1 MNVPHYFS
9 LEHIPRSKAYLRFRR
24 RLCAG
29 LLLMALL
36 TIAVVSLQ
44 LRASNIER
52 EQAVRQQ
59 TQNFVQAMEAHV
71 LNTIQFVDLSLQGY
85 SNAIKMLPLEQS
97 SSPHAMAT
105 LLSPRSANFSR
116 DFWLSF
122 IDAKGQGVASSNK
135 LSVASTNYADRDYF
149 QAHIKPGGSPGLFVG
164 GPALGKVSKERLFF
178 LSRRVEDTNGQL
190 LGVIVAPLN
199 VSHFGKVFEKSR
211 FSQDV
216 SISLVHRNGKVI
228 ARAPNFEESFN
239 FDLSRTA
246 LFQNI
251 AKGKHGTYETV
262 SSIDGNSRIFSFRVL
277 DGLPLIIVV
286 GSSDEESKRAFGQNV
301 LFAGAGVLLLL
312 LLMLGGG
319 HFALRSYAKLEERE
333 LRYRLLYASSRDT
346 EQKLSVSEQ
355 RLRLIADNLP
365 VMIAYIDKDLR
376 YEFTNRKFDTV
387 FDIPY
392 QSGPGRKVVDV
403 VSPAIFKQAEQ
414 HLHEVLGGKFVYFER
429 LVSNAAGERWD
440 GVSYVPDVQPDG
452 AVHGLFLMVED
463 ITERKK
469 SEESTK
475 LAALMYQNSAEG
487 MLVTDAEGRILSVN
501 PAFSQI
507 SGYAEHEVLGRRAY
521 ELTSGRQ
528 DLGFFTQVRQAIGR
542 TGHWAGEI
550 WHQHKNGEHYLVS
563 LRFNTVFDEQGQVF
577 RMVALFT
584 DITKKKASEE
594 LIWKQANFDALTGLP
609 NRRMFHEHLRLEMKK
624 TDRSHLPMAL
634 VFIDLDHFKEIN
646 DTLGHDKGDML
657 LKQVAERLG
666 QCVRGTDIVARLGG
680 DEFTV
685 ILSELHNSSD
695 VARIAQEILKKMA
708 APFSLNED
716 IAHISS
722 SIGITLYPDD
732 GDSAETLMK
741 NADQAMYAAKQQG
754 RNRFNYFAPFMQE
767 ATRVRM
773 ALGNEMREAVER
785 DELRIVFQPIV
796 ELASGRICKA
806 EALVRWQHPQRGLMS
821 PHEFIAIAEHT
832 GAIVGI
838 GDWVFRQAAREAK
851 RLQQMALPEF
861 QICVNKSAW
870 QFRDD
875 GSNYQEWLDF
885 LAELDLQAHNI
896 IIEVTEDLLLDP
908 DNAIADKFKAFR
920 AANMQVS
927 LDDFGTGYCSVAFLK
942 RYDIDYIKIDPSF
955 VSNLAEGTDGI
966 ALCGAIIAMAHK
978 LGIQVIAEGIETPQQ
993 MQALQSVGCDFGQGY
1008 LFSKPISGLELEKS
1022 IKNQYAPVDKSLD
1035 IHRTTCE

>member
-1 MNVPHYFS
+1 MNIPHYFS
-9 LEHIPRSKAYLRFRR
+9 LEHFPRSKAYLRFRR

-44 LRASNIER
+44 LRASNVER
-52 EQAVRQQ
+52 DQAVRQQ

-97 SSPHAMAT
+97 SSPHIMAT
-105 LLSPRSANFSR
+105 LLSPRSSSFSR

-122 IDAKGQGVASSNK
+122 IDANGQGVASSNK

-149 QAHIKPGGSPGLFVG
+149 QAHIKPGGSPGLFIG
-164 GPALGKVSKERLFF
+164 GPAIGKVSKEKLFF
-178 LSRRVEDTNGQL
+178 LSRRVEDANGQL
-190 LGVIVAPLN
+190 RGVIVAPLN
-199 VSHFGKVFEKSR
+199 VSYFGKVFEKSR
-211 FSQDV
+211 FSPDV
-216 SISLVHRNGKVI
+216 SISLVHSNGKVI
-228 ARAPNFEESFN
+228 ARAPNFEKSFN

-251 AKGKHGTYETV
+251 AKGKQGTYQTV
-262 SSIDGNSRIFSFRVL
+262 SSIDGASRIFSFRVL
-277 DGLPLIIVV
+277 DGLPLIVVV
-286 GSSDEESKRAFGQNV
+286 GSSDEESKRAFGKNL

-312 LLMLGGG
+312 LLMLVGG

-333 LRYRLLYASSRDT
+333 LRYRLLYASSRET

-365 VMIAYIDKDLR
+365 VMIAYVDKDLR
-376 YEFTNRKFDTV
+376 YEFTNRKFDSV
-387 FDIPY
+387 FEIPY

-429 LVSNAAGERWD
+429 LVSSAAGERWD

-452 AVHGLFLMVED
+452 AVRGLFLMVED

-469 SEESTK
+469 NEESTK

-577 RMVALFT
+577 RLVALFT

-695 VARIAQEILKKMA
+695 VVRIAQEILKKMA
-708 APFSLNED
+708 APFALNED

-773 ALGNEMREAVER
+773 ALGNEMREAVGR
-785 DELRIVFQPIV
+785 DELRIVFQPII

-908 DNAIADKFKAFR
+908 ANAIADKFKAFR

-966 ALCGAIIAMAHK
+966 TLCGAIIAMAHK

-993 MQALQSVGCDFGQGY
+993 MQALQSVACDFGQGY
-1008 LFSKPISGLELEKS
+1008 LFSKPISGSELENS